1 MLAHFMPFEGWLTR
15 RAWLLGT
22 AAALGCGRRKGK
34 GFPGYA
40 LVANAGE
47 RAVAA
52 VDLTVF
58 AVVRQIGL
66 EAAAGA
72 VIAHPVRHAA
82 YVLIPESGGVWEID
96 AAKLAVARR
105 TSLGGPAVGMR
116 LAADGKSLWVL
127 QARAL
132 VRLDGERLRVIQT
145 IRLPGTAEDFDV
157 SSDGRAAISF
167 PDDRRVALVRL
178 RTGAIEHTVAA
189 ETQPSAVRFQADG
202 KRVMV
207 GSRLDRSL
215 TILDTA
221 SARTV
226 VRLRLPIE
234 PANFCFNSDGGQLFV
249 TGPGM
254 DAVAIV
260 FPYETEV
267 GETILAGRAPDG
279 MAVTAA
285 PPYLFVANPESGS
298 ITVLDIDTRKL
309 VAQVAVGQEPRHIL
323 ITPDNQYALVLNR
336 RSGDMA
342 VVWIR
347 ALTAR
352 RHRTDPAPLFTMIP
366 VGEQP
371 VGGAV
376 VGVG

>member
-1 MLAHFMPFEGWLTR
+1 MLAHFRPFEGWLSR

-132 VRLDGERLRVIQT
+132 VRLGGYQLSRRPA
-145 IRLPGTAEDFDV
+145 RGA
-157 SSDGRAAISF
+157 GAA
-167 PDDRRVALVRL
+167 
-178 RTGAIEHTVAA
+178 
-189 ETQPSAVRFQADG
+189 
-202 KRVMV
+202 
-207 GSRLDRSL
+207 
-215 TILDTA
+215 
-221 SARTV
+221 
-226 VRLRLPIE
+226 
-234 PANFCFNSDGGQLFV
+234 ANGC
-249 TGPGM
+249 
-254 DAVAIV
+254 
-260 FPYETEV
+260 
-267 GETILAGRAPDG
+267 
-279 MAVTAA
+279 
-285 PPYLFVANPESGS
+285 
-298 ITVLDIDTRKL
+298 
-309 VAQVAVGQEPRHIL
+309 H
-323 ITPDNQYALVLNR
+323 
-336 RSGDMA
+336 
-342 VVWIR
+342 
-347 ALTAR
+347 
-352 RHRTDPAPLFTMIP
+352 
-366 VGEQP
+366 
-371 VGGAV
+371 
-376 VGVG
+376 